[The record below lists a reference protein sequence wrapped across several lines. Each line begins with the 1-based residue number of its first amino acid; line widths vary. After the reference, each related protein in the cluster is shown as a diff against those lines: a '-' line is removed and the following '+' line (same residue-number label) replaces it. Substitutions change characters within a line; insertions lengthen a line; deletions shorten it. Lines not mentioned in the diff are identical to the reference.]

1 MEMLANLSVVINSQN
16 TYTCIKSS
24 HCTPQNSTV
33 LNINYISIELGKYI
47 KKKNRN
53 WLPNYA
59 GVSG

>member
-16 TYTCIKSS
+16 IYTCIKSS
-24 HCTPQNSTV
+24 RCTPQNSTV